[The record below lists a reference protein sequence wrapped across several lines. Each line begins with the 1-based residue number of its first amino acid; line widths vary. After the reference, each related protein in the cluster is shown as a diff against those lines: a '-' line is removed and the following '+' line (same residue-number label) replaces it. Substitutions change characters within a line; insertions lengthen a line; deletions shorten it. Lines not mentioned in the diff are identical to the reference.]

1 MDRWMGAWEEGGR
14 EGMDGYLLWF
24 GEIWDLGASVE
35 GLSIYRLLVVVGG
48 GGFIRFFDRDKAELD
63 T

>member
-1 MDRWMGAWEEGGR
+1 MGAWEEGGR

-35 GLSIYRLLVVVGG
+35 GLSIYRLLVVVVVVVVGG
-48 GGFIRFFDRDKAELD
+48 YTIF
-63 T
+63 

>member
-48 GGFIRFFDRDKAELD
+48 GGVYTIF
-63 T
+63 